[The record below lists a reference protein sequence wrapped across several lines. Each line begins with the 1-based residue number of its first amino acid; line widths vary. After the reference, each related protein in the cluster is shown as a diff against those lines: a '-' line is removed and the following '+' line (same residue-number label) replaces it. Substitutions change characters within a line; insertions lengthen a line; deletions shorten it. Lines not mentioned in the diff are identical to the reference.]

1 MPDHLHLLGEAT
13 ADEAALREFARVFKQ
28 RSAYYWKTAF
38 GTQLWQRSYFEHV
51 LRDGESPVKA
61 AAYILGNPLRAG
73 LVNRVEDYPY
83 LGSTTM
89 SIRELLDS
97 VGDDHTQTRDQ

>member
-1 MPDHLHLLGEAT
+1 MPDHLHLLVEGT
-13 ADEAALREFARVFKQ
+13 DDEAALREFARVFKQ
-28 RSAYYWKTAF
+28 CSAYHWKAAF
-38 GTQLWQRSYFEHV
+38 GTPLWQRSYFEHV

-61 AAYILGNPLRAG
+61 ARYILANPIRAG

-83 LGSTTM
+83 LGSVTM

-97 VGDDHTQTRDQ
+97 VDVERPT